1 MSEHR
6 ATVRWQNSG
15 DTLDYDHF
23 SRDHSWTVKEGRLAV
38 PASSAPAYRG
48 NPDRMDPEDAL
59 VAALASC
66 HMLTFLAIAARRRL
80 VVLDYSDEARG
91 WLEPDPEG
99 RLAVTRVELRPL
111 VRFAPGTALSA
122 AELRNLHD
130 KAHRGCFIA
139 NSVKAAVTVLP
150 AQANDEKVPDT

>member
-15 DTLDYDHF
+15 ATLDYDHF
-23 SRDHSWTVKEGRLAV
+23 SRDHAWVVKDGRLAV
-38 PASSAPAYRG
+38 PASSAPAYKG
-48 NPDRMDPEDAL
+48 NPDVMDPEDAL

-80 VVLDYSDEARG
+80 VVLDYTDSARG
-91 WLEPDPEG
+91 WLEPDAEG
-99 RLAVTRVELRPL
+99 RLAVTRVELRPR
-111 VRFAPGTALSA
+111 VRFAPGTELSA
-122 AELRNLHD
+122 EDYGKLHE

-139 NSVKAAVTVLP
+139 NSVKTAVTVHP
-150 AQANDEKVPDT
+150 EQIGAGP

>member
-6 ATVRWQNSG
+6 ATIRWQNGST
-15 DTLDYDHF
+15 TLDYDHF
-23 SRDHSWTVKEGRLAV
+23 SRDHTWAVKEGRLTV

-48 NPDRMDPEDAL
+48 NADLMDPEDAL

-80 VVLDYSDEARG
+80 VVLEYTDSAQG
-91 WLEPDPEG
+91 WLEPDAEG
-99 RLAVTRVELRPL
+99 RLAVTRVELRPV
-111 VRFAPGTALSA
+111 VRFAPGTALSVGDHGT
-122 AELRNLHD
+122 LHE

-139 NSVKAAVTVLP
+139 NSVKAAVTCFP
-150 AQANDEKVPDT
+150 EKVPDT